1 MRRLV
6 KLEELKCTSCG
17 TNVLSKK
24 NFVRFMCPKC
34 GKVKIIRCSTC
45 KNLGTKYTCKECNF
59 EGP

>member
-1 MRRLV
+1 M
-6 KLEELKCTSCG
+6 EELKCTSCG